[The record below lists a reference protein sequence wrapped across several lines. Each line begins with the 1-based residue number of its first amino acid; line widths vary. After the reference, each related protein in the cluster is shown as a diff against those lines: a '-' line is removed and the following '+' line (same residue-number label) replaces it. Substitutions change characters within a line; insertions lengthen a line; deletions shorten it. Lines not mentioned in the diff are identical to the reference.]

1 MKIDLAE
8 IFRYEGKTLDIDEA
22 VDLSSLTWQN
32 ETPFYDTRV
41 IGRIENRSGVV
52 SFKAEVALTVNTTC
66 ARCLKEISVPRS
78 FVIDEILVTRL
89 DNNELD
95 GEGYT
100 VVVNKTLDLDELVS
114 SVVILGIDMIF
125 LCREECLGLCP
136 VCGCDMNH
144 ETCDCSSGK

>member
-1 MKIDLAE
+1 MKIDMAE
-8 IFRYEGKTLDIDEA
+8 IFRYEGKLLDIDEA

-41 IGRIENRSGVV
+41 TGRIQNRSGVV
-52 SFKAEVALTVNTTC
+52 SFKAEVSLTVKTAC

-89 DNNELD
+89 DNSELD
-95 GEGYT
+95 GNGYT
-100 VVVNKTLDLDELVS
+100 VVADKTLDLDELVS

-136 VCGCDMNH
+136 VCGRDLNH
-144 ETCDCSSGK
+144 ETCDCGSGK